1 MRIMNRASAGISL
14 GPRKMNASKTMLRSG
29 LLLVVMGHMSV
40 QAETN
45 EEWGRRLSR
54 NLQAFREQINKQKQ
68 IPQRPASV
76 QTIDSNGRNHPIGL
90 WDDVKRTRDRTSS
103 DNISQGAA
111 PSTPVQQPEV
121 QADAALARGDYDE
134 ALRLLELARVQSPHN
149 AALIP
154 RINAVRSAK
163 LANEVRE
170 VNVRRGVELSRV
182 LGRAEQSLPA
192 QLRSPA
198 PTVALAN
205 VAREPLTDAAVIDLR
220 GVQYLVV
227 DPAFF
232 KPAAAGGSLNTQG
245 VRRFIEPP
253 EPGKTL
259 SPVAFAGSPYAAVFE
274 SREFET
280 LMLGG
285 LRTDPA
291 QEPGGLH
298 RAREAFLRKVD
309 ALPPQSIHVVT
320 TASDE
325 ELRASQLKVKAAYQ
339 DYRKRR
345 KALLGAAANS
355 SLRAMRSMLE
365 GMENEGWF
373 KPGDNLAAKAGTD
386 PFLKATMDERAR
398 VVRWYAELYLDE
410 AEDRAYREL
419 AARVTRIMKED
430 DKS

>member
-1 MRIMNRASAGISL
+1 MRVLNRAAASIGL
-14 GPRKMNASKTMLRSG
+14 GPRKTNASKPMLLSG
-29 LLLVVMGHMSV
+29 LLLAAMGHMPAR
-40 QAETN
+40 AETN

-54 NLQAFREQINKQKQ
+54 NLQEFREQISKQKL

-76 QTIDSNGRNHPIGL
+76 QSIDSNGNNHPIGL
-90 WDDVKRTRDRTSS
+90 WSEVRRTHNRASS
-103 DNISQGAA
+103 DNPSQGRA
-111 PSTPVQQPEV
+111 PSVPDQQPET

-134 ALRLLELARVQSPHN
+134 ALRWLELARAQSPN
-149 AALIP
+149 PAALIP

-170 VNVRRGVELSRV
+170 VNVRRGVELNRILV
-182 LGRAEQSLPA
+182 QAERNLPA

-232 KPAAAGGSLNTQG
+232 KPVAAGGSANTQA

-253 EPGKTL
+253 EPGGTL
-259 SPVAFAGSPYAAVFE
+259 SPVAFAGSPYVAVFE
-274 SREFET
+274 SPEFEA

-285 LRTDPA
+285 PRMDPA
-291 QEPGGLH
+291 REPGGLH

-345 KALLGAAANS
+345 KALLGAAAHS

-373 KPGDNLAAKAGTD
+373 KPGDNLVAKTEAD
-386 PFLKATMDERAR
+386 PFLKATLEERAR

-419 AARVTRIMKED
+419 AARVTRIMKEN
-430 DKS
+430 DKP

>member
-1 MRIMNRASAGISL
+1 MRALNRAAASL
-14 GPRKMNASKTMLRSG
+14 GLRKAVASKTMFLSG
-29 LLLVVMGHMSV
+29 LLLVAMGTMPV

-45 EEWGRRLSR
+45 EEWGRRLNRS
-54 NLQAFREQINKQKQ
+54 LQDFREQARKQKL

-90 WDDVKRTRDRTSS
+90 WTDIRRNQNRTSS
-103 DNISQGAA
+103 DNPPPVTS
-111 PSTPVQQPEV
+111 STPIQQPET
-121 QADAALARGDYDE
+121 QADAALVRGDYDE
-134 ALRLLELARVQSPHN
+134 ALRILEQARAQSPN
-149 AALIP
+149 GAALIP

-163 LANEVRE
+163 LANEVRA
-170 VNVRRGVELSRV
+170 VNVRRSAELSHV
-182 LGRAEQSLPA
+182 LKQAEQSLPA
-192 QLRSPA
+192 QLRLPA
-198 PTVALAN
+198 PTVALAD
-205 VAREPLTDAAVIDLR
+205 VAHEPLTDATVIDLR

-232 KPAAAGGSLNTQG
+232 KPVAAGGSSNTQA

-259 SPVAFAGSPYAAVFE
+259 SPVAFAGSPYATVFE
-274 SREFET
+274 GPEFEA

-285 LRTDPA
+285 LRKDPA
-291 QEPGGLH
+291 KEPGALH
-298 RAREAFLRKVD
+298 RTRQAFLRKVD
-309 ALPPQSIHVVT
+309 ALPPQSLHVVT

-345 KALLGAAANS
+345 TALLGAAANS
-355 SLRAMRSMLE
+355 SLRAMRSMLD

-373 KPGDNLAAKAGTD
+373 NPGDNLVAKAESD

-419 AARVTRIMKED
+419 AARVTRIMKEN
-430 DKS
+430 DKP